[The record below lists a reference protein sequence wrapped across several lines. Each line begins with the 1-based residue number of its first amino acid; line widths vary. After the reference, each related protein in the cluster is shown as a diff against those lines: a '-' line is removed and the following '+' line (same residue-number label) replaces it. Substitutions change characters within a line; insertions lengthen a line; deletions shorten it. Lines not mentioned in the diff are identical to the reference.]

1 MRKQLSLLFAVL
13 TAAFLAAAL
22 PGPALAA
29 QDSGSAP
36 TSSQSRPQNQPQT
49 QAPPQEEGP
58 GAEAEELDDQK
69 LNLSPEQ
76 RKQLQ
81 QIRENG
87 RAQVQAVR
95 NDASLTPAQ
104 KRLKIRQIRR
114 TMHRQVRSALRP
126 EQRKIW
132 RAKQRERRE
141 HRRHHRRH
149 RRQPA

>member
-1 MRKQLSLLFAVL
+1 MRRQFSLLLTVV

-22 PGPALAA
+22 PRPAMAA
-29 QDSGSAP
+29 QNAGSAP
-36 TSSQSRPQNQPQT
+36 TPSQSEPQT
-49 QAPPQEEGP
+49 QAQPQVEGP
-58 GAEAEELDDQK
+58 GAEAEDLDDQK

-76 RKQLQ
+76 KKQLQ

-104 KRLKIRQIRR
+104 KKQRIQQIRK
-114 TMHRQVRSALRP
+114 TTHQQVMGALSP

-132 RAKQRERRE
+132 RARQRERRE

-149 RRQPA
+149 RRQPV

>member
-1 MRKQLSLLFAVL
+1 MRIQFSLLLTVL
-13 TAAFLAAAL
+13 TAALLAAAL
-22 PGPALAA
+22 PRPVLAA
-29 QDSGSAP
+29 QEAGSAP
-36 TSSQSRPQNQPQT
+36 APSQDQQQT
-49 QAPPQEEGP
+49 QAPPQAEGP
-58 GAEAEELDDQK
+58 DAQDLDDQK
-69 LNLSPEQ
+69 LNLSLEQ

-95 NDASLTPAQ
+95 NDPSLTPAQ
-104 KRLKIRQIRR
+104 KKHRIRQIRK
-114 TMHRQVRSALRP
+114 TMHQQVMGVLSP

-141 HRRHHRRH
+141 HRRRH